1 MLWAAV
7 CPAVLQGTLFARR
20 KAAAVVRGD
29 AVLHKLFTE
38 IAERYAEREGGY
50 TRVLRSRRRNNDA
63 AQMAFIECAFQ
74 STGPL
79 QFVRTTERS
88 RETRTRFIG
97 CNVAITG
104 KCSPQWAC
112 RTGMWIA
119 RGRSGQR
126 GPRRSCRR
134 CCPGPR
140 RVLLRHPRQCLPV
153 CRASTKHSWINV

>member
-1 MLWAAV
+1 MPSTLLALPLGQHAV
-7 CPAVLQGTLFARR
+7 GCSVPCVLQGTLFARR

-79 QFVRTTERS
+79 QFVRTT
-88 RETRTRFIG
+88 
-97 CNVAITG
+97 
-104 KCSPQWAC
+104 
-112 RTGMWIA
+112 
-119 RGRSGQR
+119 
-126 GPRRSCRR
+126 R
-134 CCPGPR
+134 CLQLCT
-140 RVLLRHPRQCLPV
+140 CLPFFASDPV
-153 CRASTKHSWINV
+153 RRAQR